1 MTLPYKPS
9 DATQLMGQNRVQ
21 GPCEARSATIAT
33 EAVPVGAPP
42 PQTVVSGL
50 ASFFVPGRPATK
62 GSARAYTYRRAAAKG
77 GGMGARVTNDNP
89 RAAAWD
95 RLVTIAAKANYKG
108 EPVSGPV
115 AVRLVFLYERP
126 KSHGVK
132 FGRHARRPL
141 PPATSR
147 ALGDVDKAARC
158 CLDSLTGVIFY
169 DDAQVVSL
177 TAEKQYALPGE
188 TPGARVVV
196 LEVQT

>member
-1 MTLPYKPS
+1 MSEPTR
-9 DATQLMGQNRVQ
+9 QNRTE
-21 GPCEARSATIAT
+21 GPCEPRSATITPA
-33 EAVPVGAPP
+33 AVQV
-42 PQTVVSGL
+42 GL

-62 GSARAYTYRRAAAKG
+62 GSARAYTYRRSAAKG
-77 GGMGARVTNDNP
+77 GGIGARVTNDNP

-95 RLVTIAAKANYKG
+95 RLVTIAARASYKG

-126 KSHGVK
+126 KSHGIRWGK
-132 FGRHARRPL
+132 SRTGRL

-147 ALGDVDKAARC
+147 ALGDIDKAARC
-158 CLDSLTGVIFY
+158 CLDALTGVLFH

-177 TAEKQYALPGE
+177 TAEKQYVVAGE
-188 TPGARVVV
+188 VPGARVVV

>member
-1 MTLPYKPS
+1 MSESTR
-9 DATQLMGQNRVQ
+9 QNRTE
-21 GPCEARSATIAT
+21 GPCEPRSATITPA
-33 EAVPVGAPP
+33 AVQV
-42 PQTVVSGL
+42 GL

-62 GSARAYTYRRAAAKG
+62 GSARAYTYRRSAAKG
-77 GGMGARVTNDNP
+77 GGIGARVTNDNP

-95 RLVTIAAKANYKG
+95 RLVTIAARTNYKG

-126 KSHGVK
+126 KSHGIRWGK
-132 FGRHARRPL
+132 SRTGRL

-147 ALGDVDKAARC
+147 ALGDIDKAARC
-158 CLDSLTGVIFY
+158 CLDALTGVLFH

-177 TAEKQYALPGE
+177 TAEKQYVVAGE
-188 TPGARVVV
+188 VPGARVVV